1 MDDKKVRIL
10 FRFYS
15 EVMEQ
20 EMEETIWADIVN
32 ANLGHYQLDSIS
44 FYVPFI
50 ATDDIIYAEYDDE
63 QGMLLYKE
71 TVKPSGN
78 STIWIAII
86 NEAADINEIRD
97 TFFDLGC
104 LTDAISRHYFTME
117 VRVETNYLLIKN
129 KLNELKSEGLID
141 YMEGCLSVAHQY

>member
-1 MDDKKVRIL
+1 MDDKKVKIL

-15 EVMEQ
+15 EVLEQ
-20 EMEETIWADIVN
+20 EMEESIWADIVN
-32 ANLGHYQLDSIS
+32 ANLGHYKLDSIP

-50 ATDDIIYAEYDDE
+50 ATDDMVYAEYDDE

-104 LTDAISRHYFTME
+104 LSDAISRHYFTME
-117 VRVETNYLLIKN
+117 VKAETNYLLIKN
-129 KLNELKSEGLID
+129 KLNELKSDDMID

>member
-1 MDDKKVRIL
+1 MDDKKVKIL

-15 EVMEQ
+15 EVLEQ

-32 ANLGHYQLDSIS
+32 ANLGHYQLDSIP

-50 ATDDIIYAEYDDE
+50 ATDDMVYAEYDDE

-71 TVKPSGN
+71 TVRSSGN
-78 STIWIAII
+78 STIWIAIT

-97 TFFDLGC
+97 AFFDVGC
-104 LTDAISRHYFTME
+104 LSDAISSYYFTME
-117 VRVETNYLLIKN
+117 VRTETNYLLIKN

>member
-32 ANLGHYQLDSIS
+32 ANLGHYQLDSIP

-104 LTDAISRHYFTME
+104 LSDAISSHYFTME